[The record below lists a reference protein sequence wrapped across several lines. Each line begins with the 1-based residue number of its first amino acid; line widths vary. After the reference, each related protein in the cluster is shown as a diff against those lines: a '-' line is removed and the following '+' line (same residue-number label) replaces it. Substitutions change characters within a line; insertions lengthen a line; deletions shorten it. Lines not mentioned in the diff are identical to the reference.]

1 MGSRSKRFIMSQ
13 SGHIAGIV
21 NPPNKKKY
29 GHYTNADLTLSPE
42 EWLQQATFVPCSW
55 WEDWGTWLASHAGP
69 KKSAGPVGSDVFKPI
84 SDAPGTYVRVRSSS
98 QNK

>member
-42 EWLQQATFVPCSW
+42 EWLQQATFVPGSW
-55 WEDWGTWLASHAGP
+55 WEDWGTWLARHAGP
-69 KKSAGPVGSDVFKPI
+69 KKPAGPVGSDAFKPI
-84 SDAPGTYVRVRSSS
+84 SDAPGTYVRVRSNS